1 MLHLG
6 QPSVAVLG
14 VGAILYGETSPA
26 GRTIQTIYQQLGE
39 SFFGIV
45 ANSQLLDF
53 WPEETKNENQH
64 TIFIEIPQLLNSK
77 CRSFFF

>member
-1 MLHLG
+1 VLHLG

-39 SFFGIV
+39 SCLFFFG
-45 ANSQLLDF
+45 LLQTPNF
-53 WPEETKNENQH
+53 WIFGRKKPRTKIN
-64 TIFIEIPQLLNSK
+64 TLFLLK
-77 CRSFFF
+77 FHSF